1 MCELPLLPSKKLP
14 TGKEERGKKLE
25 TPERSILTQLNAPPE
40 ASPATRHAEIG
51 DAIRAATREVFSTM
65 VGLDALPGETVVTRS
80 SAGLGLSRHYPGV
93 MAILGLTGEWSG
105 SGQFSCAPELA
116 CRIAGQMLLSDYPA
130 VNEEVL
136 DVVAEV
142 ANMIIGNIKNTLEL
156 RLGPMGLSTP
166 TVVSGSSLA
175 KKTNSPGFECASTTT
190 ESLPPACTARPY
202 REPAGSNTV
211 FVTPKARWCRS
222 SSASLRPA

>member
-1 MCELPLLPSKKLP
+1 MFELPLLPSKKLP

-65 VGLDALPGETVVTRS
+65 VGLDAVPGETVVTRS
-80 SAGLGLSRHYPGV
+80 SAGPGVSRHYPGV
-93 MAILGLTGEWSG
+93 MAFLGLTGEWSG

-136 DVVAEV
+136 DVVSEV

-166 TVVSGSSLA
+166 TVVSGSDFDARIAGNPERVAVPFQCGGDSMTVQVVLA
-175 KKTNSPGFECASTTT
+175 RTATSGRAKARRSTTQVT
-190 ESLPPACTARPY
+190 VPARTA
-202 REPAGSNTV
+202 
-211 FVTPKARWCRS
+211 
-222 SSASLRPA
+222 